1 MLWAIVLAY
10 ALLKFILDVE
20 LNFIHIY
27 AVLFIIEVSIMLL
40 IGYYR
45 PLDKAWSFR
54 TEAKVDLSHWRYAIP
69 ASSTMVMGIILV
81 YLLFSPI
88 GLVGGISSPFWI
100 SVALLVFANLLVC
113 KWALSRYDRGT
124 V

>member
-1 MLWAIVLAY
+1 MN
-10 ALLKFILDVE
+10 ILIQLTVPRQ
-20 LNFIHIY
+20 HQ
-27 AVLFIIEVSIMLL
+27 
-40 IGYYR
+40 
-45 PLDKAWSFR
+45 LDKAWSFR

-88 GLVGGISSPFWI
+88 GLVGGISIPFWI
-100 SVALLVFANLLVC
+100 SVTLLVFANLLVC